1 MTFGQNKEK
10 KKKKIL
16 HVERGQGIFAVN
28 IFAAA
33 NFAVQLIGHKA
44 VLTWEIKILSWQ
56 SRH

>member
-44 VLTWEIKILSWQ
+44 VLT
-56 SRH
+56 